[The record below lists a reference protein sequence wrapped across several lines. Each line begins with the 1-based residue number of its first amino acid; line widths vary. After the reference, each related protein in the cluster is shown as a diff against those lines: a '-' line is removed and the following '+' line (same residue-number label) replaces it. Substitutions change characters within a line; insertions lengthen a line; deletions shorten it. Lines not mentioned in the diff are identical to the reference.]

1 MTNEIKKKKVL
12 MIDSD
17 NLNIGGVE
25 KVIMGISS
33 KLQNITFDVLSF
45 KDGTG
50 YYDKEFLSY
59 GGKIHKILS
68 YDGTNKLRKAIEYY
82 IRVLCVFR
90 KTYKLMKNEGPY
102 DAIHCHHNHETAI
115 IVLAAYFAKI
125 KIRITHSHSA
135 MNRFKNMGVI
145 RYIYNKFLFMLTNRF
160 SNIKIGCS
168 KEAFISFFG
177 EKHLSK
183 PGSFIIPGF
192 VDLSLFN
199 IEHKKA
205 NQREKVLVNIG
216 RYTHGKNQIFL
227 IELMPYILKL
237 IPGATLLL
245 VGYDS
250 RYKEQHMIMEKRISE
265 LGLSKKIKLLPS
277 NSDVLKILSKAD
289 MFLLPSFIEGVSI
302 VLMEAQSM
310 EVPCLVS
317 DTVSREADCGLC
329 KFLSLDESKE
339 KWAEELLTLISDK
352 TYKLNKEKLRS
363 FDINNFTTRIADLYQ
378 YKG

>member
-1 MTNEIKKKKVL
+1 MSNDLKKKKVL
-12 MIDSD
+12 MINTD

-33 KLQNITFDVLSF
+33 KLQNITFDILSF
-45 KDGTG
+45 KEGTG
-50 YYDKEFLSY
+50 YYDKEFLSF

-82 IRVLCVFR
+82 IRPLRVLK

-125 KIRITHSHSA
+125 KIRIAHSHSA

-145 RYIYNKFLFMLTNRF
+145 RYIYNKFLYMITNRF

-177 EKHLSK
+177 EKYLSY
-183 PGSFIIPGF
+183 PGSFLIPGY

-199 IEHKKA
+199 KELKKEDK
-205 NQREKVLVNIG
+205 REKLLVNVG
-216 RYTHGKNQIFL
+216 RYTHGKNQTFL

-237 IPGATLLL
+237 MKDTTLWL
-245 VGYDS
+245 VGYDN
-250 RYKEQHMIMEKRISE
+250 RYKEQHMIMKKRISE
-265 LGLSKKIKLLPS
+265 LGLSEKIKLLPS
-277 NSDVLKILSKAD
+277 NSDIPEILSKAD
-289 MFLLPSFIEGVSI
+289 MFLLPSLIEGVSI

-310 EVPCLVS
+310 GVPCLVS
-317 DTVSREADCGLC
+317 DTVSHEADCGLC

-339 KWAEELLTLISDK
+339 KWAEELVLLISDNS
-352 TYKLNKEKLRS
+352 YKLDKEKLLS
-363 FDINNFTTRIADLYQ
+363 FDINNFTKRIAELY
-378 YKG
+378 